1 MNFDIVFEMNHPAA
15 ELTLTGDLDAAS
27 AHTFKKFVDLAASH
41 APRRLVLRM
50 DGLRY
55 MASAGLRVIV
65 FAKQKLGDAEI
76 VIVGAQQ
83 SVLETIR
90 LTGLHRSVTFVDAL
104 PERDTPQA

>member
-1 MNFDIVFEMNHPAA
+1 MKFDVILEVNHPTA

-27 AHTFKKFVDLAASH
+27 AQTFREFVDLAARH
-41 APRRLVLRM
+41 APGRLVLRM

-55 MASAGLRVIV
+55 MASAGLRVLV

-76 VIVGAQQ
+76 VMVGAQE

-104 PERDTPQA
+104 PGRDIPQA